1 MYTIYLLKNC
11 SKSLSTLLKLFKKAD
26 IKTNIII
33 VDNHYAKILNSDKRV
48 KEIPFVIDKI
58 PTKKGLIPKN
68 ARIISMNAFIKN
80 NCKPKSKCKLKC
92 KPKKKAKPRPG
103 SNSIGRVITY
113 NPKSIPT
120 KSIPT
125 KSIPTK
131 SIPTK
136 SIPTKSIPTKSIP
149 TKSIPKR
156 PIRKPVVKMPIK
168 RPVKKPIIKT
178 IKRKDKSI
186 DIILSAN

>member
-26 IKTNIII
+26 IKTNIVI

-68 ARIISMNAFIKN
+68 ARIISMNTFIKN
-80 NCKPKSKCKLKC
+80 NCKPKKKAKPKKKT
-92 KPKKKAKPRPG
+92 KPKKKAKPKKKC
-103 SNSIGRVITY
+103 NSIGRVITY
-113 NPKSIPT
+113 NPKMSNKISNKKSNKISNKKSNKIIPR
-120 KSIPT
+120 
-125 KSIPTK
+125 
-131 SIPTK
+131 
-136 SIPTKSIPTKSIP
+136 
-149 TKSIPKR
+149 R
-156 PIRKPVVKMPIK
+156 PIKKPLVKMPIK
-168 RPVKKPIIKT
+168 RQVKKPIIKT

-186 DIILSAN
+186 YIILSAN

>member
-68 ARIISMNAFIKN
+68 ARIISMNTFIKN

-92 KPKKKAKPRPG
+92 KPKRKPKKKTKPKIK

-113 NPKSIPT
+113 NPKI
-120 KSIPT
+120 
-125 KSIPTK
+125 
-131 SIPTK
+131 
-136 SIPTKSIPTKSIP
+136 
-149 TKSIPKR
+149 SIPK
-156 PIRKPVVKMPIK
+156 KPVKPIK
-168 RPVKKPIIKT
+168 QVKQDVKRQVKKPIIKT
-178 IKRKDKSI
+178 IQRKDKSI
-186 DIILSAN
+186 DIILSAK

>member
-26 IKTNIII
+26 IKTNIVI
-33 VDNHYAKILNSDKRV
+33 VDNYYAKILNSDKRV
-48 KEIPFVIDKI
+48 KQIPFVIDKI

-68 ARIISMNAFIKN
+68 ARIISMNTFIKN
-80 NCKPKSKCKLKC
+80 NCKPKK
-92 KPKKKAKPRPG
+92 KPKKKAKPKPRPRPG

-131 SIPTK
+131 SIPK
-136 SIPTKSIPTKSIP
+136 KI
-149 TKSIPKR
+149 IPKR
-156 PIRKPVVKMPIK
+156 PIRKQVVKMPNK

>member
-1 MYTIYLLKNC
+1 
-11 SKSLSTLLKLFKKAD
+11 LFKKAD

-68 ARIISMNAFIKN
+68 ARIISMNTFIKN

-103 SNSIGRVITY
+103 TNSIGRVITY

-120 KSIPT
+120 KSIPA
-125 KSIPTK
+125 KSIQ
-131 SIPTK
+131 
-136 SIPTKSIPTKSIP
+136 

-178 IKRKDKSI
+178 IQRKDKSI
-186 DIILSAN
+186 DIILSAK

>member
-26 IKTNIII
+26 IKTNIVI
-33 VDNHYAKILNSDKRV
+33 VDNYYAKILNSDKRV
-48 KEIPFVIDKI
+48 KQIPFVIDKI

-68 ARIISMNAFIKN
+68 ARIISMNTFIKN
-80 NCKPKSKCKLKC
+80 NCKPKK
-92 KPKKKAKPRPG
+92 KPKKKAKPKPKPRPRPRPG

-125 KSIPTK
+125 KSIPK
-131 SIPTK
+131 KI
-136 SIPTKSIPTKSIP
+136 
-149 TKSIPKR
+149 IPKR

-168 RPVKKPIIKT
+168 RQVKKPIIKT
-178 IKRKDKSI
+178 IQRKDKSI
-186 DIILSAN
+186 DIILSAK

>member
-68 ARIISMNAFIKN
+68 ARIISMNTFIKN

-92 KPKKKAKPRPG
+92 KPKRKPKKKTKPKIK

-113 NPKSIPT
+113 NPKI
-120 KSIPT
+120 
-125 KSIPTK
+125 
-131 SIPTK
+131 
-136 SIPTKSIPTKSIP
+136 
-149 TKSIPKR
+149 SIPK
-156 PIRKPVVKMPIK
+156 KPVKQVKPVK
-168 RPVKKPIIKT
+168 RVKKPIIKT

-186 DIILSAN
+186 DIILSAK

>member
-26 IKTNIII
+26 IKTNIVI
-33 VDNHYAKILNSDKRV
+33 VDNYYAKILNSDKRV
-48 KEIPFVIDKI
+48 KQIPFVIDKI

-68 ARIISMNAFIKN
+68 ARIISMNTFIKN
-80 NCKPKSKCKLKC
+80 NCKPKK
-92 KPKKKAKPRPG
+92 KPKKKAKPKPRPG

-120 KSIPT
+120 KSIP
-125 KSIPTK
+125 KKI
-131 SIPTK
+131 
-136 SIPTKSIPTKSIP
+136 
-149 TKSIPKR
+149 IPKR

>member
-26 IKTNIII
+26 IKINIII
-33 VDNHYAKILNSDKRV
+33 VDNHYAKILNSNKRI

-68 ARIISMNAFIKN
+68 AKIISINTFIKN

-92 KPKKKAKPRPG
+92 KPKKKSKPRPR

-113 NPKSIPT
+113 NPKANNVN
-120 KSIPT
+120 KSVPN
-125 KSIPTK
+125 KSVPNK
-131 SIPTK
+131 SVPKCKKVK
-136 SIPTKSIPTKSIP
+136 S
-149 TKSIPKR
+149 
-156 PIRKPVVKMPIK
+156 
-168 RPVKKPIIKT
+168 PVKKPNIKT

-186 DIILSAN
+186 DIILSAK

>member
-68 ARIISMNAFIKN
+68 ARIISMNTFIKN

-103 SNSIGRVITY
+103 TNSIGRVITY

-120 KSIPT
+120 KSIPA
-125 KSIPTK
+125 KSIQ
-131 SIPTK
+131 
-136 SIPTKSIPTKSIP
+136 

-178 IKRKDKSI
+178 IQRKDKSI
-186 DIILSAN
+186 DIILSAK

>member
-68 ARIISMNAFIKN
+68 ARIISMNTFIKN
-80 NCKPKSKCKLKC
+80 NCKPKKKAKL
-92 KPKKKAKPRPG
+92 KKKAKPKKKC
-103 SNSIGRVITY
+103 NSIGRVITY
-113 NPKSIPT
+113 NPKMSNKISIPK
-120 KSIPT
+120 KSNK
-125 KSIPTK
+125 KSNKISNK
-131 SIPTK
+131 I
-136 SIPTKSIPTKSIP
+136 
-149 TKSIPKR
+149 IPKR
-156 PIRKPVVKMPIK
+156 PIKRPLVKIPVVK
-168 RPVKKPIIKT
+168 RQVKKPIIKT
-178 IKRKDKSI
+178 IQRKDKSI

>member
-68 ARIISMNAFIKN
+68 ARIISMNTFIKN

-92 KPKKKAKPRPG
+92 KPKRKPKKKTKPKIK

-113 NPKSIPT
+113 NPKI
-120 KSIPT
+120 
-125 KSIPTK
+125 
-131 SIPTK
+131 
-136 SIPTKSIPTKSIP
+136 
-149 TKSIPKR
+149 SIPK
-156 PIRKPVVKMPIK
+156 KPVKPVKPDKQVKQDVK
-168 RPVKKPIIKT
+168 RQVKKPIIKT
-178 IKRKDKSI
+178 IQRKDKSI
-186 DIILSAN
+186 DIILSAK

>member
-11 SKSLSTLLKLFKKAD
+11 SKSLSMLLKLFKKAD

-68 ARIISMNAFIKN
+68 ARIISMNTFIKN

-92 KPKKKAKPRPG
+92 KQKKKTKPKKK

-113 NPKSIPT
+113 NPKIN
-120 KSIPT
+120 
-125 KSIPTK
+125 
-131 SIPTK
+131 
-136 SIPTKSIPTKSIP
+136 
-149 TKSIPKR
+149 IPKKR
-156 PIRKPVVKMPIK
+156 VKPVKRVKRVK
-168 RPVKKPIIKT
+168 QVKPVKKPIIKT

-186 DIILSAN
+186 DIILSAK

>member
-26 IKTNIII
+26 IKTNIVI
-33 VDNHYAKILNSDKRV
+33 VDNYYAKILNSDKRV
-48 KEIPFVIDKI
+48 KQIPFVIDKI

-68 ARIISMNAFIKN
+68 ARIISMNTFIKN
-80 NCKPKSKCKLKC
+80 NCKPKK
-92 KPKKKAKPRPG
+92 KPKKKAKPKPRPRPG

-131 SIPTK
+131 SIPK
-136 SIPTKSIPTKSIP
+136 KI
-149 TKSIPKR
+149 IPKR

>member
-68 ARIISMNAFIKN
+68 ARIISMNTFIKN

-92 KPKKKAKPRPG
+92 KTKKKTKPKIK

-113 NPKSIPT
+113 NPKI
-120 KSIPT
+120 
-125 KSIPTK
+125 
-131 SIPTK
+131 
-136 SIPTKSIPTKSIP
+136 
-149 TKSIPKR
+149 SIPKKQV
-156 PIRKPVVKMPIK
+156 KPVKPVKPVK
-168 RPVKKPIIKT
+168 QVKKPIIKT

-186 DIILSAN
+186 DIILSAK

>member
-68 ARIISMNAFIKN
+68 ARIISMNTFIKN

-92 KPKKKAKPRPG
+92 KPKKKSKKKSKPRPG
-103 SNSIGRVITY
+103 TNSIGRVITY
-113 NPKSIPT
+113 NPKSIP
-120 KSIPT
+120 K
-125 KSIPTK
+125 
-131 SIPTK
+131 
-136 SIPTKSIPTKSIP
+136 KSIP
-149 TKSIPKR
+149 TKSIPKKIIPKQ

-168 RPVKKPIIKT
+168 RQVKKPIIKT

>member
-26 IKTNIII
+26 IKTNIVI

-68 ARIISMNAFIKN
+68 ARIISMNTFIKN
-80 NCKPKSKCKLKC
+80 NCKPKKKCKLNC
-92 KPKKKAKPRPG
+92 KPKKKQKPKKKPK
-103 SNSIGRVITY
+103 SNSMGRIITY
-113 NPKSIPT
+113 NPKPVV
-120 KSIPT
+120 K
-125 KSIPTK
+125 
-131 SIPTK
+131 
-136 SIPTKSIPTKSIP
+136 
-149 TKSIPKR
+149 
-156 PIRKPVVKMPIK
+156 KPVVKK
-168 RPVKKPIIKT
+168 SAKKSDVKKPIIKT